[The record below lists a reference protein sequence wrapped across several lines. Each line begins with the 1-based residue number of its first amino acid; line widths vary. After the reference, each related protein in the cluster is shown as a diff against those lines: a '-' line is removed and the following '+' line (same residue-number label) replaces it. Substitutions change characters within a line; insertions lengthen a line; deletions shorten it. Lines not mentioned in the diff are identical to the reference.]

1 MSHPLHN
8 PYNFGIQSSTQHQNA
23 LSSSGASSGTSD
35 TTLGTIPSLRGFPV
49 TYIPPQSSSIL
60 DGGVKRSTEMYLGQ
74 ARKEMRQQP
83 VNQAP
88 CFTGTQEDKFI
99 SSTATVASSPVC
111 SASQRHSDFKSS
123 GPCSLD
129 SSSYKKATEN
139 DSSRFFSSS
148 TSLSFQGSGESI
160 FSTFSERER
169 DMQSIPGLGDSDYR
183 MQDKPVL
190 PTDSSYPKYS
200 SQEASNIL
208 LRFGLEKDDL
218 EYLISYPEDQ
228 ITPGNLPF
236 ILRQI
241 RMKKAESVKPIVHS
255 KACPE
260 PQPTPSMTVMDRFRR
275 EGMQQ
280 EELAQIIK
288 PSKVI
293 DYGHTSKYTGGFGS
307 DIGKSSGSRANSSE
321 SGSMLL
327 MDTYDGGSCNR
338 EPLQESTTEVKTS
351 TLVSSCDLRGTV
363 STNSSMQS
371 YEPPPSWNPTQRLP
385 TQSNPASQEIISSFS
400 LPKKDT
406 DLRLL
411 KSKLVPLKEP
421 EPDCHLALKAQP
433 PLSHIARGV
442 HPDRP
447 GLVLIGNNDNS
458 CTKDQ
463 SESQQQAPKV
473 AKPINKQ
480 KVLQR
485 QMQQELKKQA
495 EQQRQQDQKQPP
507 VQMGQRQCAN
517 PVTPLAPQIIPKPVN
532 FVHMPLPLSSKQC
545 LADRELSE
553 GLPALAM
560 MQDYAAAT
568 PQTFPHTC
576 SLCLQ
581 KCTGMKVSGRPYS
594 LLSPFRTLRVFI
606 SVYHFG

>member
-8 PYNFGIQSSTQHQNA
+8 PYNFGIESSAQCQNA

-35 TTLGTIPSLRGFPV
+35 TTLGTIPSLCAFPV
-49 TYIPPQSSSIL
+49 SYKPPQSSSIL
-60 DGGVKRSTEMYLGQ
+60 DGGMKRSTEMYLGQ
-74 ARKEMRQQP
+74 ARTEMRQQP

-99 SSTATVASSPVC
+99 SSTVTVASSPVC
-111 SASQRHSDFKSS
+111 SATHRHSDFKS
-123 GPCSLD
+123 GTCSLD
-129 SSSYKKATEN
+129 WSTYKKATEN

-148 TSLSFQGSGESI
+148 TSLSFQGSGE
-160 FSTFSERER
+160 RQQ

-241 RMKKAESVKPIVHS
+241 RMKKAENVKPIVHS

-280 EELAQIIK
+280 GELAQIIK

-293 DYGHTSKYTGGFGS
+293 DYGHTSKYAGGFGS
-307 DIGKSSGSRANSSE
+307 DIGKSSESRANSSE

-327 MDTYDGGSCNR
+327 MDTCDGDSCNR
-338 EPLQESTTEVKTS
+338 EPLQEGTAEVKTS
-351 TLVSSCDLRGTV
+351 TLVSSHDHRGTV
-363 STNSSMQS
+363 STKSSMQS
-371 YEPPPSWNPTQRLP
+371 YEPPPSRNLTQRLL
-385 TQSNPASQEIISSFS
+385 TQPHQASQEIISSFS

-411 KSKLVPLKEP
+411 KFKPVPLKEP
-421 EPDCHLALKAQP
+421 EPDCHLVLKIKP

-442 HPDRP
+442 HPDQP
-447 GLVLIGNNDNS
+447 GLVLIGNKDNS

-463 SESQQQAPKV
+463 SKSQQQAPKV
-473 AKPINKQ
+473 AKPINNQ
-480 KVLQR
+480 KMHQR

-495 EQQRQQDQKQPP
+495 QKQQQQDQKQQQQDQKQPP
-507 VQMGQRQCAN
+507 VQMGQCQSAK
-517 PVTPLAPQIIPKPVN
+517 PATPLAPQIIPKPVN
-532 FVHMPLPLSSKQC
+532 FVYMPLPLSSKQC
-545 LADRELSE
+545 RADRELSKV
-553 GLPALAM
+553 LPALAM

-581 KCTGMKVSGRPYS
+581 KCTGMKVSGRLYS
-594 LLSPFRTLRVFI
+594 LLSPFRTLQVFI
-606 SVYHFG
+606 SVCHFG